1 MGILFSFNKHVN
13 ASKICKTKNPQKQQQ
28 KYKTKQKTPFSNTPP
43 KKDYK
48 IVNTYVINIPNSQD
62 HMISVPRQ
70 VNALFLNMTFNP
82 SITIPATGYLK
93 VLQLFPMIAY
103 FWQRSCSII
112 LDNAFYEACL
122 ALIFSHVSIH
132 QIKVSCLQHC

>member
-13 ASKICKTKNPQKQQQ
+13 ASKICKKKNQKKTTTKIQNKTKNTLF
-28 KYKTKQKTPFSNTPP
+28 KYPT

-70 VNALFLNMTFNP
+70 VNALFLNMTCNP